1 MADLS
6 TNDQRWEIY
15 HLFTHFGITNTA
27 QMKADAARILKLEYL
42 PDMRELT
49 HEDAD
54 ELIGEL
60 RRALAQERVSDD

>member
-15 HLFTHFGITNTA
+15 HLFTHFGIKDTA
-27 QMKADAARILKLEYL
+27 QMRADAARILKLDYL
-42 PDMRELT
+42 PDMREMT
-49 HEDAD
+49 SADAD

-60 RRALAQERVSDD
+60 RRTLAQERVSDD